1 MTNPFDEAKS
11 DHESESAPDVETEL
25 AALRQRAEL
34 AELEAMRQR
43 AELAEQKL
51 ALLEQQGET
60 KKRGRIS
67 RAFRF
72 SAKVWVGWLFF
83 HVMFTLLMVL
93 LLVGAAFVFGAGSA
107 VDKFDQVN
115 IEIGGDDPAST
126 TSTTSVSTTSTPEP
140 CPEGTSPLICL
151 LNGGDPKA
159 PRRGETFKAEEWLK
173 LQDEMAARRI
183 QQAREAGE
191 CHLLSDVVS
200 RIICQDGDE

>member
-1 MTNPFDEAKS
+1 MTNPFNEAKS

-72 SAKVWVGWLFF
+72 SAKVWLGWFF
-83 HVMFTLLMVL
+83 MHLLITL
-93 LLVGAAFVFGAGSA
+93 FVFALA
-107 VDKFDQVN
+107 VLAVVTFGTKATEKFDQVN

-126 TSTTSVSTTSTPEP
+126 TLTTSVSTTSIPET
-140 CPEGTSPLICL
+140 CPEGTSPMICL
-151 LNGGDPKA
+151 LTGGDPKA
-159 PRRGETFKAEEWLK
+159 PRLDE
-173 LQDEMAARRI
+173 LQDEMDARI
-183 QQAREAGE
+183 QEAREAGE